1 MSLIDLFPPDHVP
14 LRVFWG
20 ISSFQVLAMFRRGL
34 FYSFLSI
41 YLRFY
46 LGLNVTETTLFATLP
61 MAFNVIFQ
69 TYVWGGVSDRFQLRR
84 TLIVWG
90 ELLAGVGTVLV
101 WYAHTLTGRGHATGY
116 VIIFGLSFVEIFWS
130 MSNVGWSAL
139 ISDIYRAEE
148 RSAVQGRL
156 TSIGGVGRI
165 LGIWI
170 GGLLYDGLGLRYNGW
185 GFQEGALFFVAS
197 GAMFISVIPM
207 LFVPEGGARKNDSA
221 DEPQTAGAARE
232 ARTAFIVFL
241 SAMVFINFGRNSIAI
256 IISQYLVLD
265 SGFALTSGMVSHL
278 VNMQS
283 VATIMAGLGVGR
295 MVGKYGN
302 RRVLIWGTGMAVLA
316 LAIFAVSGRLGWMFV
331 GNFIRGVSE
340 ALIVAASY
348 GLASVLIPPERRG
361 RGFGLFNATFFL
373 SWGLAGTFISGP
385 IIDGFIAGGVAD
397 VTAYQAA
404 FAAAGIMTAIG
415 GGLLLK
421 VKP

>member
-1 MSLIDLFPPDHVP
+1 
-14 LRVFWG
+14 
-20 ISSFQVLAMFRRGL
+20 MFRRGL

-61 MAFNVIFQ
+61 MVLNVIFQ
-69 TYVWGGVSDRFQLRR
+69 TYVWGGLSDRRQLRR
-84 TLIVWG
+84 SLIIWG

-101 WYAHTLTGRGHATGY
+101 WYAHTLTGRGHTAGY
-116 VIIFGLSFVEIFWS
+116 VIILGLSLIEIFWS

-156 TSIGGVGRI
+156 TSIGGIGRI

-207 LFVPEGGARKNDSA
+207 LFVPEGGIKKGGMADAASA
-221 DEPQTAGAARE
+221 EGAAEGSRS
-232 ARTAFIVFL
+232 AFRLFL
-241 SAMVFINFGRNSIAI
+241 AAMVLINFGRNSIAI
-256 IISQYLVLD
+256 IISQYLMLG
-265 SGFALTSGMVSHL
+265 SGFALSSGMISHI

-283 VATIMAGLGVGR
+283 VATIMAGLAVGR
-295 MVGKYGN
+295 LVEKFGN
-302 RRVLIWGTGMAVLA
+302 HRVLVWGAGLAVLS
-316 LAIFAVSGRLGWMFV
+316 LAVFSLSAGLEWMFA

-340 ALIVAASY
+340 ALIMAASY
-348 GLASVLIPPERRG
+348 ALASVLIPAERRG

-373 SWGLAGTFISGP
+373 SWGLAGTFIAGP
-385 IIDGFIAGGVAD
+385 LIDGCIAAGAPET
-397 VTAYQAA
+397 TAYRAA
-404 FAAAGIMTAIG
+404 FAAAGVMTAA
-415 GGLLLK
+415 GGLLLFK
-421 VKP
+421 VRP

>member
-1 MSLIDLFPPDHVP
+1 M
-14 LRVFWG
+14 FWG

-69 TYVWGGVSDRFQLRR
+69 TYVWGGISDRFQLRR

-207 LFVPEGGARKNDSA
+207 LFVPEGGVRENDRA
-221 DEPQTAGAARE
+221 DETQTAAAARE

-265 SGFALTSGMVSHL
+265 SGFALTSGMVSHI

-316 LAIFAVSGRLGWMFV
+316 LTIFAVSGSLEWMFV

-348 GLASVLIPPERRG
+348 GLASILIPPERRG
-361 RGFGLFNATFFL
+361 RGFGMFNATFFL

-385 IIDGFIAGGVAD
+385 IIDGLIAGGVAD

-421 VKP
+421 VEP

>member
-1 MSLIDLFPPDHVP
+1 M
-14 LRVFWG
+14 FWG
-20 ISSFQVLAMFRRGL
+20 ISSFQALAMFRRGL

-139 ISDIYRAEE
+139 ISDIYRAED

-207 LFVPEGGARKNDSA
+207 LFVPEGGARENDGA
-221 DEPQTAGAARE
+221 DEPRTAGAARE

-316 LAIFAVSGRLGWMFV
+316 LAIFAVSGSLGWMFV
-331 GNFIRGVSE
+331 GNFIRGASE

-385 IIDGFIAGGVAD
+385 IIDGLIAGGVAD

>member
-1 MSLIDLFPPDHVP
+1 
-14 LRVFWG
+14 
-20 ISSFQVLAMFRRGL
+20 MFRRGL

-41 YLRFY
+41 YLRVY
-46 LGLNVTETTLFATLP
+46 LGLTVTETTLFATLP
-61 MAFNVIFQ
+61 MVFNVIFQ
-69 TYVWGGVSDRFQLRR
+69 TYVWGWVSDRFQLRR

-101 WYAHTLTGRGHATGY
+101 WYAHTLTGRTHTTGY
-116 VIIFGLSFVEIFWS
+116 VIIIGLSLVEIFWS

-139 ISDIYRAEE
+139 ISDIYRPEE
-148 RSAVQGRL
+148 RSAIQGRL
-156 TSIGGVGRI
+156 TSIGGLGRI
-165 LGIWI
+165 MGIWI
-170 GGLLYDGLGLRYNGW
+170 GGLLYDGMGLRYNGW
-185 GFQEGALFFVAS
+185 GFQEGALFFAAS

-207 LFVPEGGARKNDSA
+207 LFVPEGGVRVEAGGG
-221 DEPQTAGAARE
+221 ETPTAEAARG

-241 SAMVFINFGRNSIAI
+241 TAMVFINFGRNSIAI
-256 IISQYLVLD
+256 ITSQYLVLD
-265 SGFALTSGMVSHL
+265 SGFALTSEMVGYI

-283 VATIMAGLGVGR
+283 VATIMGGLSVGVL
-295 MVGKYGN
+295 VDKFGN
-302 RRVLIWGTGMAVLA
+302 RRILMWGTGMAVLA
-316 LAIFAVSGRLGWMFV
+316 LAVFSLTRSLEWMFV
-331 GNFIRGVSE
+331 GNFIRGISE

-348 GLASVLIPPERRG
+348 ALASVLIPPERRG

-385 IIDGFIAGGVAD
+385 LIDGLIAGGVAE

-404 FAAAGIMTAIG
+404 FGAAGIMTAIG